1 MIEDD
6 KLKRRIMDTTWFF
19 SIGMILYIL
28 LFTAS
33 VKNFNNE
40 QLKKQTLVK
49 NFETIN
55 AHYIC
60 SNGNFKFSNE
70 YLVSKSLGWEIYND
84 KYFINMNE
92 SQLGML
98 MKVENCKLN
107 KDRLKRIE
115 TLNEYLIKYK
125 DNMR

>member
-6 KLKRRIMDTTWFF
+6 KLKRRIMDTTWVF

-33 VKNFNNE
+33 VKNFNDE

-98 MKVENCKLN
+98 MRVENCKLN